1 MSALQRRWKM
11 LALMALLS
19 FLNLCRSNIFSY
31 HGDLKTVG
39 GQQADGSSVGP
50 APTLITPDDA
60 ADEVQ

>member
-1 MSALQRRWKM
+1 MSARQQRWKM
-11 LALMALLS
+11 LAHMALLS
-19 FLNLCRSNIFSY
+19 FLNLCHSNIFSY

-39 GQQADGSSVGP
+39 GEQAEGSSAGT